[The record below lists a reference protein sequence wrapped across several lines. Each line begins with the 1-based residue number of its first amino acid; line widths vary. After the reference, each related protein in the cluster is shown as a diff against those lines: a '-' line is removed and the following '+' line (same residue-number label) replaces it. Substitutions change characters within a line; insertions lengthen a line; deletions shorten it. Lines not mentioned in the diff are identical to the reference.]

1 MAQGYIRETMS
12 HANWRERHMLC
23 WREDRGEGLWIQ
35 GEGWAN
41 SCDPRVGQAHSRR
54 RFLADLKARLKKRP
68 QDYQFPWVHSGQC
81 HPQMDLLCS
90 TWAGSPRGPPPRPAP
105 FARSCCSMGSCLQQD
120 TDLACNFLENR
131 CLETLYPQWRGKVI
145 WGSLAGEPGWGCFLS
160 VAVINCSTKS
170 NLEKD
175 MSGWYF

>member
-1 MAQGYIRETMS
+1 MQTEERDTCSVGEKIEVRVFGFRE
-12 HANWRERHMLC
+12 
-23 WREDRGEGLWIQ
+23 
-35 GEGWAN
+35 
-41 SCDPRVGQAHSRR
+41 RVGQTVVTHEWDRLTQGGVFWLIWRQDWKRDPRITSFPESIVDNAILRWIC
-54 RFLADLKARLKKRP
+54 FARLGLAVP
-68 QDYQFPWVHSGQC
+68 E
-81 HPQMDLLCS
+81 
-90 TWAGSPRGPPPRPAP
+90 GPPPRPAP